1 MHPMHANFTGSW
13 CVSSLRHR
21 QAHCGAA
28 PCCCVRQTFLTLA
41 AFFLQEG
48 KRGAGEMW
56 VFSPTTDAGVFTI
69 QCCGGEQGLYLEH
82 GQGQLYMTC
91 KRGEA
96 NQKWVTTRM
105 LQVAKNADMI
115 RC

>member
-1 MHPMHANFTGSW
+1 MLLCPTDISHSR
-13 CVSSLRHR
+13 CL
-21 QAHCGAA
+21 
-28 PCCCVRQTFLTLA
+28 
-41 AFFLQEG
+41 FLQEG

-96 NQKWVTTRM
+96 NQKWFTTRM
-105 LQVAKNADMI
+105 LQVAKNANMI